1 MEKHLPADELKEVK
15 RILYGVEE
23 EWVQLNSNYDKN
35 EWQSKSIMWG
45 PHKNVEIILKIF

>member
-1 MEKHLPADELKEVK
+1 LEKHLPADELKEVK

-45 PHKNVEIILKIF
+45 PHKNLEIILKIF